1 MNAEQLDGLLVA
13 VRSMSK
19 PNVPAVL
26 VESIS
31 RVQALHARASYHSI
45 DLAMARIEDGSGIS
59 EAAAL
64 PMTGRSKKEHITD
77 GRTQTGFLLGFAAS
91 GHDLAV
97 LMASGVEIVSCAAPM
112 ADTEDIAYWLQG
124 TQEDLANEL
133 RRIGVKSIDML
144 ERKHLRALN
153 HETAAVSGL
162 RLAGYERPL
171 PHWFAR

>member
-1 MNAEQLDGLLVA
+1 
-13 VRSMSK
+13 
-19 PNVPAVL
+19 
-26 VESIS
+26 
-31 RVQALHARASYHSI
+31 
-45 DLAMARIEDGSGIS
+45 
-59 EAAAL
+59 
-64 PMTGRSKKEHITD
+64 MTGRSKKEHLDTGQI
-77 GRTQTGFLLGFAAS
+77 QTGFLLGFAAS

-97 LMASGVEIVSCAAPM
+97 LMASGVDVVSCAAPM

-124 TQEDLANEL
+124 TQEDLASEL
-133 RRIGVKSIDML
+133 RRVGVKSIDML

>member
-1 MNAEQLDGLLVA
+1 
-13 VRSMSK
+13 
-19 PNVPAVL
+19 
-26 VESIS
+26 
-31 RVQALHARASYHSI
+31 
-45 DLAMARIEDGSGIS
+45 MARIEDGSGIS

-64 PMTGRSKKEHITD
+64 PMTGRSKKEHLSDST
-77 GRTQTGFLLGFAAS
+77 TQTGFLLGFAAS

-97 LMASGVEIVSCAAPM
+97 LMASGVDIVACAAPM

-124 TQEDLANEL
+124 TQEDLSAEL
-133 RRIGVKSIDML
+133 RRIGINSIDML